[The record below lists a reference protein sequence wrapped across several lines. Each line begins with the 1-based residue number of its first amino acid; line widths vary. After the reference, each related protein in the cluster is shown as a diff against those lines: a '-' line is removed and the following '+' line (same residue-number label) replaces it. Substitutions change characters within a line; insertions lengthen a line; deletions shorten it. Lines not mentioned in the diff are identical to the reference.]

1 MSVNVSVALED
12 GSMNRLS
19 ELLTHEPGAE
29 LIAALAH
36 IDPLEIS
43 RAERIDYL
51 ALLRR
56 CSNWLESLLSRA
68 VLSIAGQEP
77 HRADEELPREIQG
90 VDEAPREEISA
101 ALRLSSGSAQREI
114 DIARALHVDMP
125 ALQRALESGD
135 LSRTHARIIIDESH
149 ELRRLGIDRARVT
162 ALTENAISYSEL
174 HTPAQLARHMRSEI
188 TKLAPMEAEIVHAA
202 ARGTR
207 RVICYPEPDGMAT
220 ILALLPADAAQRVMN
235 AINRIVR
242 TQDAAVKSTRKSA
255 HYEDSIVPSA
265 SASTSESASNMT
277 SASIMR
283 SPKSPT
289 SEEIQHFVRQADL
302 LETRR
307 ADAFVLLVEES
318 AHALLEGAG
327 TPRGGD
333 GSGGS
338 GGTAPDASFDQSF
351 DQSFDLA
358 NSSVRHRGVSAQINV
373 TIDLP
378 SLLGLADTPGE
389 LLGYGAIPAS
399 VARELAMSGKWR
411 RFITD
416 PTNGHLIDIGR
427 SSYTPSAALREL
439 IIARDGTCRFPGCAQ
454 PPSRSDLDHAVAWS
468 EGGETDRANLGL
480 LCRRHHRLKT
490 HDGWSLKSNE
500 DGSCTWTAP
509 SGHRY
514 HVPARTFTGSS
525 GSPPSEVAA

>member
-1 MSVNVSVALED
+1 
-12 GSMNRLS
+12 MNRLS
-19 ELLTHEPGAE
+19 ELLTAEPGAE
-29 LIAALAH
+29 LIAALAQ

-68 VLSIAGQEP
+68 ILSIAGPEP
-77 HRADEELPREIQG
+77 HRADDELPREIQG
-90 VDEAPREEISA
+90 VDEAPREEIST

-125 ALQRALESGD
+125 ALHRALESGD

-149 ELRRLGIDRARVT
+149 ELRRLGIDRARVA
-162 ALTENAISYSEL
+162 ALTESAISYSEL

-207 RVICYPEPDGMAT
+207 RIICYPEPDGMAT
-220 ILALLPADAAQRVMN
+220 ILALLPAEAAQRVMN

-242 TQDAAVKSTRKSA
+242 AQDLAASGLTRDGGRGA
-255 HYEDSIVPSA
+255 GRDGGRGAGRDGGRDAGRPAPDAPPDIQRF
-265 SASTSESASNMT
+265 
-277 SASIMR
+277 MR
-283 SPKSPT
+283 
-289 SEEIQHFVRQADL
+289 RRDL

-318 AHALLEGAG
+318 TQALMPETGAG
-327 TPRGGD
+327 AGAGAGNLAPRLHRD
-333 GSGGS
+333 G
-338 GGTAPDASFDQSF
+338 A
-351 DQSFDLA
+351 L
-358 NSSVRHRGVSAQINV
+358 INV

-389 LLGYGAIPAS
+389 LRGYGAIPAS

-416 PTNGHLIDIGR
+416 PTNGRLIDIGR

-439 IIARDGTCRFPGCAQ
+439 IIARDGSCRFPGCAQ

-468 EGGETDRANLGL
+468 DGGETDRSNLGL

-490 HDGWSLKSNE
+490 HDGWSLLSNE

-525 GSPPSEVAA
+525 GAPPDDLAA

>member
-1 MSVNVSVALED
+1 
-12 GSMNRLS
+12 MNRLS
-19 ELLTHEPGAE
+19 ELLASEPGPE
-29 LIAALAH
+29 MIAALAQ

-43 RAERIDYL
+43 RAERVDYL

-56 CSNWLESLLSRA
+56 CNSWMESLISRA
-68 VLSIAGQEP
+68 VLAIAGPEP
-77 HRADEELPREIQG
+77 HRADDDLPREIQG

-135 LSRTHARIIIDESH
+135 LSRTHARIIIDESS
-149 ELRRLGIDRARVT
+149 ELRRLGIDRARIN
-162 ALTENAISYSEL
+162 ALTERAIAYSEL

-188 TKLAPMEAEIVHAA
+188 VNVAPMEAEIVHAA

-220 ILALLPADAAQRVMN
+220 ILALLPVEAAQRVMN

-242 TQDAAVKSTRKSA
+242 GQESERSARKSA
-255 HYEDSIVPSA
+255 RREVSEDS
-265 SASTSESASNMT
+265 M
-277 SASIMR
+277 
-283 SPKSPT
+283 SPTGDSMSPT
-289 SEEIQHFVRQADL
+289 SAEIQQFMRRTDL

-307 ADAFVLLVEES
+307 ADAFILLVEDS
-318 AHALLEGAG
+318 AHRLMQPSGSDGELLSRSATTLLRERENG
-327 TPRGGD
+327 T
-333 GSGGS
+333 
-338 GGTAPDASFDQSF
+338 
-351 DQSFDLA
+351 
-358 NSSVRHRGVSAQINV
+358 QINV

-389 LLGYGAIPAS
+389 LRGYGAIPAS

-411 RFITD
+411 RFVTD
-416 PTNGHLIDIGR
+416 PQNGNLIDIGR
-427 SSYTPSAALREL
+427 SSYTPTAALREL
-439 IIARDGTCRFPGCAQ
+439 IIARDGSCRFPGCAQ
-454 PPSRSDLDHAVAWS
+454 PPSKSDLDHAIAWG
-468 EGGETDRANLGL
+468 EGGATDRANLGL

-490 HDGWSLKSNE
+490 HDGWTLMSNE

-514 HVPARTFTGSS
+514 HVPARTFTGRSAPHD
-525 GSPPSEVAA
+525 GIAA

>member
-1 MSVNVSVALED
+1 
-12 GSMNRLS
+12 MNRLS
-19 ELLTHEPGAE
+19 ELLTSEPGPGM
-29 LIAALAH
+29 IAVLAQ

-43 RAERIDYL
+43 RAERVDYL

-56 CSNWLESLLSRA
+56 CNSWMESLISRA
-68 VLSIAGQEP
+68 VLAIAGPEP
-77 HRADEELPREIQG
+77 HRADEDLPREIQG

-114 DIARALHVDMP
+114 DVARALHVDMP

-135 LSRTHARIIIDESH
+135 LSRTHARIIIDESA
-149 ELRRLGIDRARVT
+149 ELRRLGIDRARIN
-162 ALTENAISYSEL
+162 ALTERAIAYSEL

-188 TKLAPMEAEIVHAA
+188 VNVAPLEAEIVHAA

-220 ILALLPADAAQRVMN
+220 ILALLPVEAAQRVMN

-242 TQDAAVKSTRKSA
+242 AQDDERSTRKSA
-255 HYEDSIVPSA
+255 RREVSEDSK
-265 SASTSESASNMT
+265 
-277 SASIMR
+277 
-283 SPKSPT
+283 SPTEDSKSPTEDSKSPT
-289 SEEIQHFVRQADL
+289 SAEIQQFMRRTDL

-307 ADAFVLLVEES
+307 ADAFVLLVEDS
-318 AHALLEGAG
+318 AHRLMQPSGNDGDLLSRSA
-327 TPRGGD
+327 T
-333 GSGGS
+333 
-338 GGTAPDASFDQSF
+338 T
-351 DQSFDLA
+351 LA
-358 NSSVRHRGVSAQINV
+358 QDREISAQINV

-389 LLGYGAIPAS
+389 LRGYGAIPAS

-416 PTNGHLIDIGR
+416 SQNGHLIDIGR
-427 SSYTPSAALREL
+427 SSYTPTAALREL
-439 IIARDGTCRFPGCAQ
+439 IIARDGSCRFPGCAQ
-454 PPSRSDLDHAVAWS
+454 PPGKSDLDHAIAWG
-468 EGGETDRANLGL
+468 EGGATDRANLGL

-490 HDGWSLKSNE
+490 HDGWTLMSNE

-514 HVPARTFTGSS
+514 HVPARTFTGRSA
-525 GSPPSEVAA
+525 PPDRIAA

>member
-1 MSVNVSVALED
+1 
-12 GSMNRLS
+12 MNRLS
-19 ELLTHEPGAE
+19 ELLASEPGPE
-29 LIAALAH
+29 MIAALAQ

-43 RAERIDYL
+43 RAERVDYL

-56 CSNWLESLLSRA
+56 CNSWMESLISRA
-68 VLSIAGQEP
+68 VLAIAGPEP
-77 HRADEELPREIQG
+77 HRADEDLPREIQG

-135 LSRTHARIIIDESH
+135 LSRTHARIIIDESA
-149 ELRRLGIDRARVT
+149 ELRRLGIDRARIN
-162 ALTENAISYSEL
+162 ALTERAIAYSEL

-188 TKLAPMEAEIVHAA
+188 VNVAPMEAEIVHAA

-220 ILALLPADAAQRVMN
+220 ILALLPVEAAQRVMN
-235 AINRIVR
+235 AINRIMR
-242 TQDAAVKSTRKSA
+242 AQDDERSVRKSA
-255 HYEDSIVPSA
+255 RRKVSGD
-265 SASTSESASNMT
+265 STSSTGDST
-277 SASIMR
+277 
-283 SPKSPT
+283 SPT
-289 SEEIQHFVRQADL
+289 SAESQQFMRRTDL

-307 ADAFVLLVEES
+307 ADAFVLLVEDS
-318 AHALLEGAG
+318 AHRLMQPSGSDGELLSGSATTRVRDRENGAE
-327 TPRGGD
+327 
-333 GSGGS
+333 
-338 GGTAPDASFDQSF
+338 
-351 DQSFDLA
+351 
-358 NSSVRHRGVSAQINV
+358 INV

-389 LLGYGAIPAS
+389 LRGYGAIPAS

-416 PTNGHLIDIGR
+416 PQNGHLIDIGR
-427 SSYTPSAALREL
+427 SSYTPTAALREL
-439 IIARDGTCRFPGCAQ
+439 IIARDGSCRFPGCAQ
-454 PPSRSDLDHAVAWS
+454 PPSKSDLDHAIAWG
-468 EGGETDRANLGL
+468 EGGATDRANLGL

-490 HDGWSLKSNE
+490 HDGWTLISNE

-514 HVPARTFTGSS
+514 HVPARTFTGRSAPHD
-525 GSPPSEVAA
+525 GIAA

>member
-1 MSVNVSVALED
+1 
-12 GSMNRLS
+12 MNRLS
-19 ELLTHEPGAE
+19 ELLTAEPGAE
-29 LIAALAH
+29 LIAALAQ

-68 VLSIAGQEP
+68 ILSIAGPEP
-77 HRADEELPREIQG
+77 HRADDELPREIQG
-90 VDEAPREEISA
+90 VDEAPREEIST

-125 ALQRALESGD
+125 ALHRALESGD

-149 ELRRLGIDRARVT
+149 ELRRLGIDRARVA
-162 ALTENAISYSEL
+162 ALTESAISYSEL

-207 RVICYPEPDGMAT
+207 RIICYPEPDGMAT
-220 ILALLPADAAQRVMN
+220 ILALLPAEAAQRVMN

-242 TQDAAVKSTRKSA
+242 AQDLAASGLTRDGGRGA
-255 HYEDSIVPSA
+255 GRDGGRGAGRDAPDAPPDIQRF
-265 SASTSESASNMT
+265 
-277 SASIMR
+277 MR
-283 SPKSPT
+283 
-289 SEEIQHFVRQADL
+289 RRDL

-318 AHALLEGAG
+318 TQALMPETGAG
-327 TPRGGD
+327 AGAGAGAGNLAPRLHRD
-333 GSGGS
+333 G
-338 GGTAPDASFDQSF
+338 A
-351 DQSFDLA
+351 L
-358 NSSVRHRGVSAQINV
+358 INV
-373 TIDLP
+373 TLDLP
-378 SLLGLADTPGE
+378 SLRGLTDTPGE
-389 LLGYGAIPAS
+389 LRGYGAVPAA

-416 PTNGHLIDIGR
+416 PTNGRLIDIGR

-439 IIARDGTCRFPGCAQ
+439 IIARDGSCRFPGCAQ

-468 EGGETDRANLGL
+468 DGGETDRSNLGL

-490 HDGWSLKSNE
+490 HDGWSLLSNE

-525 GSPPSEVAA
+525 GAPPDDLAA

>member
-1 MSVNVSVALED
+1 MSVNVSGALED

-242 TQDAAVKSTRKSA
+242 KQDAAVKSTRKSA

-265 SASTSESASNMT
+265 SASTSASASNMT

-289 SEEIQHFVRQADL
+289 SEEIQRFVRQADS

-327 TPRGGD
+327 TPRGG

-338 GGTAPDASFDQSF
+338 GGTAPDATF

-490 HDGWSLKSNE
+490 HDGWSLNSNE

>member
-1 MSVNVSVALED
+1 
-12 GSMNRLS
+12 MNRLS
-19 ELLTHEPGAE
+19 ELLTAEPGAE
-29 LIAALAH
+29 LIAALAQ

-68 VLSIAGQEP
+68 ILSIAGPEP
-77 HRADEELPREIQG
+77 HRADDELPREIQG
-90 VDEAPREEISA
+90 VDEAPREEIST

-125 ALQRALESGD
+125 ALHRALESGD

-149 ELRRLGIDRARVT
+149 ELRRLGIDRARVA
-162 ALTENAISYSEL
+162 ALTESAISYSEL

-207 RVICYPEPDGMAT
+207 RIICYPEPDGMAT
-220 ILALLPADAAQRVMN
+220 ILALLPAEAAQRVMN

-242 TQDAAVKSTRKSA
+242 AQDLAASGLTRDGGRGA
-255 HYEDSIVPSA
+255 GRDGGRGAGRDAPDAPPDIQRF
-265 SASTSESASNMT
+265 
-277 SASIMR
+277 MR
-283 SPKSPT
+283 
-289 SEEIQHFVRQADL
+289 RRDL

-318 AHALLEGAG
+318 TQALMPETGAG
-327 TPRGGD
+327 AGAGAGAGNLAPRLHRD
-333 GSGGS
+333 G
-338 GGTAPDASFDQSF
+338 A
-351 DQSFDLA
+351 L
-358 NSSVRHRGVSAQINV
+358 INV

-378 SLLGLADTPGE
+378 SLLGLTDTPGE
-389 LLGYGAIPAS
+389 LRGYGAVPAS

-416 PTNGHLIDIGR
+416 PTNGRLIDIGR

-439 IIARDGTCRFPGCAQ
+439 IIARDGSCRFPGCAQ

-468 EGGETDRANLGL
+468 DGGETDRSNLGL

-490 HDGWSLKSNE
+490 HDGWSLLSNE

-525 GSPPSEVAA
+525 GAPPDDLAA

>member
-1 MSVNVSVALED
+1 
-12 GSMNRLS
+12 MNRLS
-19 ELLTHEPGAE
+19 ELLTSEPGPGM
-29 LIAALAH
+29 IAVLAQ

-43 RAERIDYL
+43 RAERVDYL

-56 CSNWLESLLSRA
+56 CNSWMESLISRA
-68 VLSIAGQEP
+68 VLAIAGAEP
-77 HRADEELPREIQG
+77 HRADEDLPREIQG

-135 LSRTHARIIIDESH
+135 LSRTHARIIIDEST
-149 ELRRLGIDRARVT
+149 ELRRLGIDRARVN
-162 ALTENAISYSEL
+162 ALTERAIAYSEL

-188 TKLAPMEAEIVHAA
+188 VNVAPMEAEIVHAA

-220 ILALLPADAAQRVMN
+220 ILALLPVEAAQRVMN

-242 TQDAAVKSTRKSA
+242 AQDDERSARKSA
-255 HYEDSIVPSA
+255 RRRVSEDSQRV
-265 SASTSESASNMT
+265 SEDSS
-277 SASIMR
+277 
-283 SPKSPT
+283 SPTEDSKSPT
-289 SEEIQHFVRQADL
+289 SAEIQQFMRRTDL

-307 ADAFVLLVEES
+307 ADAFILLVEDS
-318 AHALLEGAG
+318 AHRLMQLSGSDGELLSRSPAG
-327 TPRGGD
+327 R
-333 GSGGS
+333 
-338 GGTAPDASFDQSF
+338 
-351 DQSFDLA
+351 
-358 NSSVRHRGVSAQINV
+358 VSEESNNAQINV
-373 TIDLP
+373 TIGLP

-389 LLGYGAIPAS
+389 LRGYGAIPAS

-416 PTNGHLIDIGR
+416 PQNGHLIDIGR
-427 SSYTPSAALREL
+427 GSYTPTAALREL
-439 IIARDGTCRFPGCAQ
+439 IIARDGSCRFPGCAQ
-454 PPSRSDLDHAVAWS
+454 PPSKSDLDHAIAWG
-468 EGGETDRANLGL
+468 EGGATDRANLGL

-490 HDGWSLKSNE
+490 HDGWTLMSNE

-514 HVPARTFTGSS
+514 HVPARTFTGRSA
-525 GSPPSEVAA
+525 PPDRIAA

>member
-1 MSVNVSVALED
+1 MLTLSCTVPVNVSGALED
-12 GSMNRLS
+12 CAMNRLS
-19 ELLTHEPGAE
+19 ELLTAEPGAE
-29 LIAALAH
+29 LIAALAQ

-43 RAERIDYL
+43 RSERIDYL

-68 VLSIAGQEP
+68 ILSIAGPEP
-77 HRADEELPREIQG
+77 HRADDDLAREIQG
-90 VDEAPREEISA
+90 VDEAPREEIST

-114 DIARALHVDMP
+114 DMARALHVDMP
-125 ALQRALESGD
+125 ALHRALESGD

-149 ELRRLGIDRARVT
+149 ELRRLGIDRSRVA
-162 ALTENAISYSEL
+162 ALTESAISYSEL

-188 TKLAPMEAEIVHAA
+188 TKLAPMESEIVHAA

-207 RVICYPEPDGMAT
+207 RIICYPEPDGMAT
-220 ILALLPADAAQRVMN
+220 ILALLPAEAAQRVMN

-242 TQDAAVKSTRKSA
+242 AQDESARRATREVERGA
-255 HYEDSIVPSA
+255 ER
-265 SASTSESASNMT
+265 ASTDSPPD
-277 SASIMR
+277 IQRFMR
-283 SPKSPT
+283 
-289 SEEIQHFVRQADL
+289 RRDL
-302 LETRR
+302 LESRR

-318 AHALLEGAG
+318 AHAVIAPAESPGAG
-327 TPRGGD
+327 AGAGAGAENLASRLHR
-333 GSGGS
+333 S
-338 GGTAPDASFDQSF
+338 DAD
-351 DQSFDLA
+351 
-358 NSSVRHRGVSAQINV
+358 INV

-389 LLGYGAIPAS
+389 LRGYGAIPAS

-416 PTNGHLIDIGR
+416 PTNGSLIDIGR
-427 SSYTPSAALREL
+427 SSYTPSAALRAL
-439 IIARDGTCRFPGCAQ
+439 IIARDGSCRFPGCAQ

-468 EGGETDRANLGL
+468 DGGETNRSNLGL

-490 HDGWSLKSNE
+490 HDGWSLLSNE

-525 GSPPSEVAA
+525 GAPPDDLAA

>member
-1 MSVNVSVALED
+1 
-12 GSMNRLS
+12 MNRLS
-19 ELLTHEPGAE
+19 ELLTAEPGAE
-29 LIAALAH
+29 LIAALAQ

-68 VLSIAGQEP
+68 ILSIAGPEP
-77 HRADEELPREIQG
+77 HRADDELPREIQG
-90 VDEAPREEISA
+90 VDEAPREEIST

-125 ALQRALESGD
+125 ALHRALESGD

-149 ELRRLGIDRARVT
+149 ELRRLGIDRARVA
-162 ALTENAISYSEL
+162 ALTESAISYSEL

-207 RVICYPEPDGMAT
+207 RIICYPEPDGMAT
-220 ILALLPADAAQRVMN
+220 ILALLPAEAAQRVMN

-242 TQDAAVKSTRKSA
+242 AQDLAASGLTRDGGRGA
-255 HYEDSIVPSA
+255 GRDAPDAPPDIQRF
-265 SASTSESASNMT
+265 
-277 SASIMR
+277 MR
-283 SPKSPT
+283 
-289 SEEIQHFVRQADL
+289 RRDL

-318 AHALLEGAG
+318 TQALMPETGAG
-327 TPRGGD
+327 AGAGAGNLAPRLHRD
-333 GSGGS
+333 G
-338 GGTAPDASFDQSF
+338 A
-351 DQSFDLA
+351 L
-358 NSSVRHRGVSAQINV
+358 INV

-378 SLLGLADTPGE
+378 SLLGLTDTPGE
-389 LLGYGAIPAS
+389 LRGYGAVPAS

-416 PTNGHLIDIGR
+416 PTNGRLIDIGR

-439 IIARDGTCRFPGCAQ
+439 IIARDGSCRFPGCAQ

-468 EGGETDRANLGL
+468 DGGETDRSNLGL

-490 HDGWSLKSNE
+490 HDGWSLLSNE

-525 GSPPSEVAA
+525 GAPPDDLAA

>member
-1 MSVNVSVALED
+1 
-12 GSMNRLS
+12 MNRLS
-19 ELLTHEPGAE
+19 ELLTAEPGAE
-29 LIAALAH
+29 LIAALAQ

-68 VLSIAGQEP
+68 ILSIAGPEP
-77 HRADEELPREIQG
+77 HRADDELPREIQG
-90 VDEAPREEISA
+90 VDEAPREEIST

-125 ALQRALESGD
+125 ALHRALESGD

-149 ELRRLGIDRARVT
+149 ELRRLGIDRARVA
-162 ALTENAISYSEL
+162 ALTESAISYSEL

-207 RVICYPEPDGMAT
+207 RIICYPEPDGMAT
-220 ILALLPADAAQRVMN
+220 ILALLPAEAAQRVMN

-242 TQDAAVKSTRKSA
+242 AQDLAASGLTRDGGRGA
-255 HYEDSIVPSA
+255 GRPAPDAPPDIQRF
-265 SASTSESASNMT
+265 
-277 SASIMR
+277 MR
-283 SPKSPT
+283 
-289 SEEIQHFVRQADL
+289 RRDL

-318 AHALLEGAG
+318 TQALMPETGAG
-327 TPRGGD
+327 AGAGAGNLAPRLHRD
-333 GSGGS
+333 G
-338 GGTAPDASFDQSF
+338 A
-351 DQSFDLA
+351 L
-358 NSSVRHRGVSAQINV
+358 INV

-389 LLGYGAIPAS
+389 LRGYGAIPAS

-416 PTNGHLIDIGR
+416 PTNGRLIDIGR

-439 IIARDGTCRFPGCAQ
+439 IIARDGSCRFPGCAQ

-468 EGGETDRANLGL
+468 DGGETDRSNLGL

-490 HDGWSLKSNE
+490 HDGWSLLSNE

-525 GSPPSEVAA
+525 GAPPDDLAA

>member
-1 MSVNVSVALED
+1 
-12 GSMNRLS
+12 MNRLS
-19 ELLTHEPGAE
+19 ELLTAEPGAD
-29 LIAALAH
+29 LIAALAQ

-43 RAERIDYL
+43 RSERIDYL

-68 VLSIAGQEP
+68 ILSIAGPEP
-77 HRADEELPREIQG
+77 HRADDDLAREIQG
-90 VDEAPREEISA
+90 VDEAPREEIST

-114 DIARALHVDMP
+114 DMARALHVDMP
-125 ALQRALESGD
+125 ALHRALESGD

-149 ELRRLGIDRARVT
+149 ELRRLGIDRARVA
-162 ALTENAISYSEL
+162 ALTESAISYSEL

-207 RVICYPEPDGMAT
+207 RIICYPEPDGMAT
-220 ILALLPADAAQRVMN
+220 ILALLPAEAAQRVMN

-242 TQDAAVKSTRKSA
+242 AQDLAASGLTRDGGRGA
-255 HYEDSIVPSA
+255 GRDGGRGAGRDAPDAPPDIQRF
-265 SASTSESASNMT
+265 
-277 SASIMR
+277 MR
-283 SPKSPT
+283 
-289 SEEIQHFVRQADL
+289 RRDL

-318 AHALLEGAG
+318 TQALMPETGAG
-327 TPRGGD
+327 AGAGAGNLAPRLHRD
-333 GSGGS
+333 G
-338 GGTAPDASFDQSF
+338 A
-351 DQSFDLA
+351 L
-358 NSSVRHRGVSAQINV
+358 INV

-378 SLLGLADTPGE
+378 SLLGLTDTPGE
-389 LLGYGAIPAS
+389 LRGYGAVPAS

-416 PTNGHLIDIGR
+416 PTNGRLIDIGR

-439 IIARDGTCRFPGCAQ
+439 IIARDGSCRFPGCAQ

-468 EGGETDRANLGL
+468 DGGETDRSNLGL

-490 HDGWSLKSNE
+490 HDGWSLLSNE

-525 GSPPSEVAA
+525 GAPPDDLAA

>member
-1 MSVNVSVALED
+1 
-12 GSMNRLS
+12 MNRLS
-19 ELLTHEPGAE
+19 ELLASEPGPGM
-29 LIAALAH
+29 IAALAQ

-43 RAERIDYL
+43 RAERVDYL

-56 CSNWLESLLSRA
+56 CNSWMESLISRA
-68 VLSIAGQEP
+68 VLAIAGPEP
-77 HRADEELPREIQG
+77 HRADEDLPREIQG

-114 DIARALHVDMP
+114 DVARALHVDMP

-135 LSRTHARIIIDESH
+135 LSRTHARIIIDESA
-149 ELRRLGIDRARVT
+149 ELRRLGIDRARIN
-162 ALTENAISYSEL
+162 ALTERAIAYSEL

-188 TKLAPMEAEIVHAA
+188 VNVAPMEAEIVHAA

-220 ILALLPADAAQRVMN
+220 ILALLPVEAAQRVMN
-235 AINRIVR
+235 AINRIMR
-242 TQDAAVKSTRKSA
+242 AQDDERSARKSA
-255 HYEDSIVPSA
+255 RRKVLGD
-265 SASTSESASNMT
+265 STSSTGDST
-277 SASIMR
+277 SSTGD
-283 SPKSPT
+283 STSPT
-289 SEEIQHFVRQADL
+289 SAEIQQFMRRTDL

-307 ADAFVLLVEES
+307 ADAFVLLVEDS
-318 AHALLEGAG
+318 AHRLLQPSDSDGELMSSSTTTLLRDRENGAE
-327 TPRGGD
+327 
-333 GSGGS
+333 
-338 GGTAPDASFDQSF
+338 
-351 DQSFDLA
+351 
-358 NSSVRHRGVSAQINV
+358 INV

-389 LLGYGAIPAS
+389 LRGYGAIPAS

-416 PTNGHLIDIGR
+416 PQNGHLIDIGR
-427 SSYTPSAALREL
+427 SSYAPTAALREL
-439 IIARDGTCRFPGCAQ
+439 IIARDGSCRFPGCAQ
-454 PPSRSDLDHAVAWS
+454 PPSKSDLDHAIAWG
-468 EGGETDRANLGL
+468 EGGATDRANLGL

-490 HDGWSLKSNE
+490 HDGWTLMSNE

-514 HVPARTFTGSS
+514 HVPARTFTGRSAPHD
-525 GSPPSEVAA
+525 GIAA